1 MSKILDSLLLKD
13 TKTGEATEYQI
24 QDSQLK
30 ARVDNLIANAGNTD
44 DNAEL
49 IDIRVGED
57 GTQYP
62 TAGEAVRGQVSKLKG
77 DLSKLSEDIANK
89 GGNVSASYDGNG
101 TIVFGNSS
109 STQSTQYENGD
120 EVSY

>member
-13 TKTGEATEYQI
+13 TKTGEITEYQI

-30 ARVDNLIANAGNTD
+30 ARIDNLIANAGNTD

-49 IDIRVGED
+49 IDIRVGKD

-62 TAGEAVRGQVSKLKG
+62 TAGDAVRGQVSKLE
-77 DLSKLSEDIANK
+77 EDVAEIK
-89 GGNVSASYDGNG
+89 RLLGIQSA
-101 TIVFGNSS
+101 
-109 STQSTQYENGD
+109 E
-120 EVSY
+120 

>member
-62 TAGEAVRGQVSKLKG
+62 TAGEAVRGQVSKLK
-77 DLSKLSEDIANK
+77 EDIAEIK
-89 GGNVSASYDGNG
+89 KLLG
-101 TIVFGNSS
+101 I
-109 STQSTQYENGD
+109 
-120 EVSY
+120 